1 MSLVDTLLARRS
13 VMFTSPH
20 SMVECRDR
28 IGPNSTPSAFGS
40 GANGASPF
48 IVNWRGESEVTL
60 TKPWSKW
67 ETRRRPQCSL
77 RVRFDAQAD
86 GTFVEVTAGVA
97 PGVVLS
103 YSLFWL
109 FWLFVAGYA
118 VANWSS
124 VLHSP
129 GGNPLL
135 ALGFCGLLGPWLLF
149 CARSTVVRQAP
160 DLVSTLESVL
170 GAVTSPAL

>member
-13 VMFTSPH
+13 VMFTSPQ

-28 IGPNSTPSAFGS
+28 IGPNSTPSVFGS
-40 GANGASPF
+40 GANGTSPF
-48 IVNWRGESEVTL
+48 IVNWRGDSEVTL

-67 ETRRRPQCSL
+67 TTRRRPQSSL
-77 RVRFDAQAD
+77 RVRFEAQAD

-97 PGVVLS
+97 PSLVLS
-103 YSLFWL
+103 FAPLWL
-109 FWLFVAGYA
+109 FFAGCA
-118 VANWSS
+118 LAILTSG
-124 VLHSP
+124 LHSP

-135 ALGFCGLLGPWLLF
+135 ALAFCGLLGPCLLF
-149 CARSTVVRQAP
+149 GARFTVVRHAP

-170 GAVTSPAL
+170 GAVSSPAL